1 MKKIERNLPPVIDA
15 DGMVTYHSVTSPPDN
30 SIAVC
35 EKVPDRIIPVIFVP
49 GIMGSNLESSPEG
62 TSIWTLNNKWS
73 FGAKWILQDA
83 KERKELLNPNQTQVS
98 GDGKIATGT
107 KQTKEELQRRGW
119 GEVSHMSYGGFLVWL
134 ENALDDA
141 ASAKTGLRAELMSRV
156 VADSVSVEP
165 LTYDEVAL
173 SYKYSFPVHA
183 VGYNWLQSNVQSACR
198 LHEKVEEIMAYYR
211 DKDKRCEYVILVT
224 HSMGGLV
231 ARYYTMCLEKAE
243 CANVSDAQAPVLG
256 VLHGVMPATG
266 SATAY
271 KRMKTGTEGFLSGA
285 VLGKSADEM
294 VAVFA
299 QSPGALELLPSPDY
313 GRKWLQINDEYQTV
327 CFPKTR
333 DVYGEI
339 YTEREKWWGL
349 CEDFRIDPF
358 DTKKKFLERD
368 WRRYVDLI
376 ELVEIFHQEISGKY
390 HPNTYA
396 FYGDD
401 LTKKTWGNV
410 VWRKD
415 SIYHPDNRRKFRPD
429 SVASGEVLVN
439 LGDTRRALRQT
450 AQGKTIGADYELLN
464 ASESGDGTV
473 PIRSGRAPL
482 GAIKVCLPYKNVD
495 HEKAFEEEPQRLFA
509 LWSIT
514 KIAYRIRETSMGY
527 GDK

>member
-1 MKKIERNLPPVIDA
+1 
-15 DGMVTYHSVTSPPDN
+15 
-30 SIAVC
+30 
-35 EKVPDRIIPVIFVP
+35 
-49 GIMGSNLESSPEG
+49 
-62 TSIWTLNNKWS
+62 
-73 FGAKWILQDA
+73 
-83 KERKELLNPNQTQVS
+83 
-98 GDGKIATGT
+98 
-107 KQTKEELQRRGW
+107 
-119 GEVSHMSYGGFLVWL
+119 
-134 ENALDDA
+134 
-141 ASAKTGLRAELMSRV
+141 
-156 VADSVSVEP
+156 
-165 LTYDEVAL
+165 
-173 SYKYSFPVHA
+173 
-183 VGYNWLQSNVQSACR
+183 
-198 LHEKVEEIMAYYR
+198 
-211 DKDKRCEYVILVT
+211 
-224 HSMGGLV
+224 MGGLV
-231 ARYYTMCLEKAE
+231 ARYYTMCLDKAE
-243 CANVSDAQAPVLG
+243 CGSVRDAQAPVLG

-313 GRKWLQINDEYQTV
+313 GRKWLKIKDEDQTV
-327 CFPKTR
+327 HFPKTQ

-339 YTEREKWWGL
+339 YTERKKWWGL

-368 WRRYVDLI
+368 WRRYVDLVD
-376 ELVEIFHQEISGKY
+376 LVAKFHRRLSGKY

-401 LTKKTWGNV
+401 PAKKAWGDV
-410 VWRKD
+410 VWKKD
-415 SIYHPDNRRKFRPD
+415 RIYHPENRQALVPD
-429 SVASGEVLVN
+429 DVASGEVLVN

-450 AQGKTIGADYELLN
+450 SQTKTIGADYELLN

-473 PIRSGRAPL
+473 PMRSGRAPL
-482 GAIKVCLPYKNVD
+482 GAIRVCLPYKNVD
-495 HEKAFEEEPQRLFA
+495 HEKAFEDEPQRLFA